1 MVIHDLD
8 VEGVAVE
15 PAKAQAPLVV
25 DSNAELSHPV
35 AGESFQPIPR
45 RSAKICEVDRCIEL
59 SQATQRGAL
68 QLRTQ
73 TSDREPF
80 EQPPRIPIAK
90 AANHWRIVTRRV
102 IADKR
107 HPVQEADGARYAARG
122 AGTSPFCPVAG
133 PKSASTIH
141 EAVQLVLQAGALG
154 EGSELFVLDMGE
166 PIKIVDLARDL
177 IRLSGLDEGT
187 DIEIE
192 FTGIRPGEKLYE
204 EVFFGHEDV
213 RSTHHP
219 KVLRTI
225 STEPDARTG
234 ESRGRVLSR
243 LPRTRDNQGE
253 GLVRGE
259 GRRCWVLGLGDGI
272 GEGEG
277 WPSPGRRPALYSRS
291 PQ

>member
-15 PAKAQAPLVV
+15 PAKAHAPLVV

-225 STEPDARTG
+225 STEPDAGFADAVDALIRQVTIRPVDLAAVRDALRAMVPDFAVSDART
-234 ESRGRVLSR
+234 SSKQR
-243 LPRTRDNQGE
+243 
-253 GLVRGE
+253 
-259 GRRCWVLGLGDGI
+259 
-272 GEGEG
+272 
-277 WPSPGRRPALYSRS
+277 PSPYPTARDTGQTAG
-291 PQ
+291 